1 MVIFYFHLKLVK
13 DKKHFITFN
22 VYCKNPDLHFY
33 IMYLSSGKPNIT
45 KPDQSNKKI
54 KKTQDLNEKSLS
66 VSPPPLHQKQDNPR
80 ANSKK
85 LKFNLND
92 DNYSFNIEKYK
103 LISKL
108 NNGSFGNIYIVEDIT
123 TKQRYAA
130 KTYKNAIEEQ
140 QKFYALREIN
150 ILIQIQH
157 PTIIKFHGASPFDF
171 KGKPN
176 ITILMDLAENGS
188 LADLIER
195 EKKSLLPHEIDNT
208 KKQII
213 LVGIARAMMFTS

>member
-66 VSPPPLHQKQDNPR
+66 VSPPPLH
-80 ANSKK
+80 
-85 LKFNLND
+85 LND